1 MLRGVFFPD
10 VIYEDELTLKTT
22 YFWQLCAKFGGQNYG
37 CVKMWVITQSADSF
51 MFKEAELYFIVM

>member
-10 VIYEDELTLKTT
+10 LICKDDLTLKTN

-37 CVKMWVITQSADSF
+37 CVRMWVVTQSADSF
-51 MFKEAELYFIVM
+51 TFKAELYFIVI